1 MQPAWTKHTQRPA
14 AIPSKV
20 VVNQAA
26 LKAAEQLRSEIQQAV
41 ATQGN
46 TEEVRKLEADIKERV
61 GSGLN
66 QKLVG
71 SVQQEMLG
79 SNPDAAAVDSNQANI
94 VDAAPLD
101 IDLTQ
106 LQQLELS
113 KRRTREMLV
122 LSRIVEN
129 LEFALGVDVSH
140 WLQLHQDG
148 TIYFVGQRKADVILL
163 QQQNPVEDAATFR
176 SFALAQTLAFPAG
189 IHTMISFVRWNT
201 KSLQHESLVVLA
213 TEQQL
218 LWYRIEID
226 VGLVQFWQWP
236 LGSQLNKLLSFVVE
250 NREYL
255 AMVQNRTLNIYA
267 HDVDNLE
274 FWIVQRL
281 QLEQPITT
289 LAVLDTGRDLLLA
302 VGQANEALI
311 YAHNVHELP
320 QDAGLQ
326 LQLRQRLDA
335 PEIADITAFQMGGRS
350 YLALGGQKP
359 QILAYVQGQ
368 LLPKTV
374 LGQNFGLVELFLPV
388 PVRSYRDD
396 LLLLV
401 QHRVYFDTH
410 TLLQLEVL
418 VWNGEA
424 FEASL
429 PAPCEVGE
437 QISYGAG
444 CMLDQLQDTGL
455 IGAALVRHVQP
466 PLLLVPRHAATSG
479 LFRLHTQLLPRN
491 SELHDLQE
499 IHNFM
504 SKWVDDQDKLLQLAE
519 QLLRASETDAQVY
532 DEVNTPLL
540 INEDA
545 LVGKLFV
552 NDAPWTVEDASMD
565 LHELLQQIRHLKEQ
579 LESTHS
585 EQRFKRQSQLFHF
598 DYEKLDFDVVE
609 AQELIV
615 DKLNHVPFYI
625 QNATLQFNGTVN
637 VQRLE
642 LLQHQS
648 QASPES
654 LPSSSRERLELT
666 GDLSFEY
673 INGVKW
679 TQFMQQLILRNEPLQ
694 LSQLQVKGVSSIY
707 IMRIMGNSLSNYS
720 FLGCRL

>member
-1 MQPAWTKHTQRPA
+1 MQPKWTKQSQRPA

-26 LKAAEQLRSEIQQAV
+26 LNSAQAIRSEIQQAV

-61 GSGLN
+61 GGTLN

-71 SVQQEMLG
+71 STQQEMLG
-79 SNPDAAAVDSNQANI
+79 GSQDATALDGNQANI
-94 VDAAPLD
+94 VDASPLD

-129 LEFALGVDVSH
+129 LEFELGVDVSH
-140 WLQLHQDG
+140 WLQLLQNG
-148 TIYFVGQRKADVILL
+148 TVYFVGQRKADVILL
-163 QQQNPVEDAATFR
+163 QQQNPVENVTVFR

-189 IHTMISFVRWNT
+189 IETMISFERWNNKT
-201 KSLQHESLVVLA
+201 LQQESLVVMA
-213 TEQQL
+213 TNQQL
-218 LWYRIEID
+218 LWYRMESG

-236 LGSQLNKLLSFVVE
+236 LGSQLNKLLPFVVE

-255 AMVQNRTLNIYA
+255 AMVHNRTLNIYA

-281 QLEQPITT
+281 QLEQPITAV
-289 LAVLDTGRDLLLA
+289 AVLDTGRDLLLA
-302 VGQANEALI
+302 VGQENEALI

-335 PEIADITAFQMGGRS
+335 PQIADITAFQMGGRS

-410 TLLQLEVL
+410 SLLQLEVL

-437 QISYGAG
+437 QITYGAG
-444 CMLDQLQDTGL
+444 CMLDQWRDAGL

-466 PLLLVPRHAATSG
+466 PLLLVPRHAASSG

-504 SKWVDDQDKLLQLAE
+504 SKWVEDQDELLQLAE
-519 QLLRASETDAQVY
+519 QLLQAPETDAQSY
-532 DEVNTPLL
+532 EEVNTPLL
-540 INEDA
+540 INEGA
-545 LVGKLFV
+545 VVAKLFV
-552 NDAPWTVEDASMD
+552 NDAPWTVEDSIMD
-565 LHELLQQIRHLKEQ
+565 LHELLQQIRQLKDQ
-579 LESTHS
+579 LEHTHS

-625 QNATLQFNGTVN
+625 QNATLQFNGTIN

-642 LLQHQS
+642 LLQHQA

-654 LPSSSRERLELT
+654 LPSSTQERLQLA

-673 INGVKW
+673 INGLKW
-679 TQFMQQLILRNEPLQ
+679 TQFMQQLVLRNEPLQ
-694 LSQLQVKGVSSIY
+694 LSQLQVNGVSNMKNMSIAGTVY
-707 IMRIMGNSLSNYS
+707 
-720 FLGCRL
+720 

>member
-1 MQPAWTKHTQRPA
+1 MQPKWTKQSQGAAAPRPT
-14 AIPSKV
+14 SKV
-20 VVNQAA
+20 VVSQAA
-26 LKAAEQLRSEIQQAV
+26 LKATEALRSEIQQAV

-46 TEEVRKLEADIKERV
+46 TEEVQKLEADIKARSGGAPSASVV
-61 GSGLN
+61 GSA
-66 QKLVG
+66 
-71 SVQQEMLG
+71 QQEMLG
-79 SNPDAAAVDSNQANI
+79 SSQKSAAVVHNQANI
-94 VDAAPLD
+94 VDASPLD
-101 IDLTQ
+101 IDLAQ

-129 LEFALGVDVSH
+129 LGFELGEDVSQ
-140 WLQLHQDG
+140 WLQLHQNG
-148 TIYFVGQRKADVILL
+148 TIYFVGRRSVDLIVLK
-163 QQQNPVEDAATFR
+163 QQNPVEDAATFR
-176 SFALAQTLAFPAG
+176 SFALLQTLPFPAG
-189 IHTMISFVRWNT
+189 IDTMISFERWNT
-201 KSLQHESLVVLA
+201 KALQQESLVVLA
-213 TEQQL
+213 TQQQL
-218 LWYRIEID
+218 LWYRLDND

-236 LGSQLNKLLSFVVE
+236 LGSQVIKLLQFVVE
-250 NREYL
+250 NREHL
-255 AMVQNRTLNIYA
+255 AMVHNRTLNIYA

-281 QLEQPITT
+281 QLEDPIPA

-302 VGQANEALI
+302 VGQTDEALV
-311 YAHNVHELP
+311 YAHNIHEVS

-326 LQLRQRLDA
+326 LHLRQHLDA
-335 PEIADITAFQMGGRS
+335 PQIADITAFQMGGRS

-359 QILAYVQGQ
+359 QILAYVQGR

-374 LGQNFGLVELFLPV
+374 LGQNFGLVELFMPV

-437 QISYGAG
+437 QIRHGAS
-444 CMLDQLQDTGL
+444 CMLDDFRDAGL
-455 IGAALVRHVQP
+455 IGATFVRQVQP

-499 IHNFM
+499 IHKFL
-504 SKWVDDQDKLLQLAE
+504 SKWVEDQDKLVQLAE
-519 QLLRASETDAQVY
+519 QLLQLPEPEAQHY
-532 DEVNTPLL
+532 EEVNTPLL

-545 LVGKLFV
+545 QVDALFV
-552 NDAPWTVEDASMD
+552 NDALWTAEDSHMD
-565 LHELLQQIRHLKEQ
+565 LHELLQQIRQLKEQ
-579 LESTHS
+579 LERTPGL
-585 EQRFKRQSQLFHF
+585 QRVKRQPQLFPY
-598 DYEKLDFDVVE
+598 DYEQLDFDVVE
-609 AQELIV
+609 AEELIV

-625 QNATLQFNGTVN
+625 QNATLQFNGTIN

-642 LLQHQS
+642 LLQHQV
-648 QASPES
+648 QAPPES
-654 LPSSSRERLELT
+654 LPSSTRERLQLP
-666 GDLSFEY
+666 GDLSCAY
-673 INGVKW
+673 INGLEW
-679 TQFMQQLILRNEPLQ
+679 TQFMQQLVLRNEPLQ
-694 LSQLQVKGVSSIY
+694 LSQLQVKGVSCT
-707 IMRIMGNSLSNYS
+707 NQEDPLV
-720 FLGCRL
+720 